1 MIVITAKEIVGI
13 VSIVLLI
20 GIVIFGLIV
29 DWIRKQNEKVQ
40 KRIWGIGKYD
50 KEINEKNRT
59 VLIGKGDMR
68 GEE

>member
-1 MIVITAKEIVGI
+1 MIVITAKEIVVV

-20 GIVIFGLIV
+20 GIGVYGLIV

-40 KRIWGIGKYD
+40 KIIWGIGKYD
-50 KEINEKNRT
+50 KETNEKNRT
-59 VLIGKGDMR
+59 FLVGKGDMR